1 MNAKQRTR
9 PQNLCMGIV
18 LLGLCAAVQAHQVWL
33 EQPES
38 GNAVLRFGE
47 FGENLRE
54 TSPGLLDNFGAPS
67 AKLFTKGKAR
77 EITPVKAAMGFT
89 LPVRAARGESLT
101 AEDSLF
107 PIRVS
112 ARREGPE
119 GREGR
124 GEGSREGREG
134 AREAREGGREGRG
147 EGAREGREAA
157 REFRSLF
164 WPAARFVT
172 DFSAQTPGLTLDIVP
187 TGKAGAFKVTF
198 KDKPLP
204 KADVQIVV
212 QSGWRKRGRTDAE
225 GVVTFD
231 LPWKG
236 QYVLE
241 VSHVERTPGERNGE
255 KYDSINYATTLTFV
269 QPTGAAPA
277 PAGPAAKPNPG
288 K

>member
-1 MNAKQRTR
+1 MKPTQKTR
-9 PQNLCMGIV
+9 SQSLCAGIA
-18 LLGLCAAVQAHQVWL
+18 LFGLCAMAQAHQVWL

-77 EITPVKAAMGFT
+77 EITPVKEATGFT

-101 AEDSLF
+101 AEDALF

-112 ARREGPE
+112 SKREGPE

-124 GEGSREGREG
+124 GEGG
-134 AREAREGGREGRG
+134 REARRGVREGRG
-147 EGAREGREAA
+147 EGGREEREAA

-172 DFSAQTPGLTLDIVP
+172 DFSVQTPSLALDIVP
-187 TGKAGAFKVTF
+187 AGKAGAFKVTF
-198 KDKPLP
+198 KDKPLS
-204 KADVQIVV
+204 KADVQIII

-225 GVVTFD
+225 GGVEFD

-241 VSHVERTPGERNGE
+241 VSHVERTPGERKGE
-255 KYDSINYATTLTFV
+255 KYDSINYATTLTLV
-269 QPTGAAPA
+269 RPTGAAPV
-277 PAGPAAKPNPG
+277 PAGLAAKPNPG
-288 K
+288 N